1 MAASRKRRKPQR
13 VPRKRRTPDE
23 ARRLILD
30 TAEARLR
37 EGGPSALHLKEI
49 ACDAG
54 ISHPTILHHFE
65 SREGLVQALLSR
77 GMDRL
82 ESALLAVVQTAPPT
96 QETVQAATER
106 IFALMGDAGH
116 ARLLALRALE
126 VGGPGPGADEP
137 VLRRLTDVVH
147 ARRAAFHVRGQPPIS
162 RADLRTVHRALDR
175 RRPRAGARELPR
187 ALRTSALRA
196 SGCGRR
202 GGCSA
207 PAAQNPAQE
216 APRLTRLEG
225 DARADPSRWRGRVAE
240 SVEADP

>member
-1 MAASRKRRKPQR
+1 MVASSKRGRRTR

-49 ACDAG
+49 ARDAG

-65 SREGLVQALLSR
+65 SREGLVQALLTR

-82 ESALLAVVQTAPPT
+82 ESALLAVVETAPPT
-96 QETVQAATER
+96 QESVQAATGR

-126 VGGPGPGADEP
+126 SRGPGPGAEQP

-147 ARRAAFHVRGQPPIS
+147 ARRAAFQVRGEPPPALADSEFLMWLTAAASLGDAIFGPFITRWIGGDPTLERES
-162 RADLRTVHRALDR
+162 FRARFGRLLFERLGAAGRADAPPDPRPP
-175 RRPRAGARELPR
+175 RPRKK
-187 ALRTSALRA
+187 
-196 SGCGRR
+196 RR
-202 GGCSA
+202 G
-207 PAAQNPAQE
+207 
-216 APRLTRLEG
+216 
-225 DARADPSRWRGRVAE
+225 
-240 SVEADP
+240 

>member
-162 RADLRTVHRALDR
+162 RADSEFLMWLTA
-175 RRPRAGARELPR
+175 A
-187 ALRTSALRA
+187 A
-196 SGCGRR
+196 S
-202 GGCSA
+202 
-207 PAAQNPAQE
+207 
-216 APRLTRLEG
+216 LG
-225 DARADPSRWRGRVAE
+225 DAIFGPFIARWIGADPGLERESFRARFGRLLFERLGADGAE
-240 SVEADP
+240 AAARPQRRTPRKKPRD